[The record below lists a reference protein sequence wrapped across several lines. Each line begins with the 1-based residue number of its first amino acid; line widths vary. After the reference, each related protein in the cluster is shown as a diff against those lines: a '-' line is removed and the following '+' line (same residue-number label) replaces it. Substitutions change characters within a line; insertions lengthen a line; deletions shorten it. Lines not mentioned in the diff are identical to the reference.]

1 MATLDAPANTI
12 SWSGNKS
19 KKLFDSV
26 LLCIT
31 SGTDNV
37 LLGNFTGSNTSTGI
51 ANLTGT
57 DSGRIIIGNTNAV
70 CAQVQVAWTV
80 NSDIRDKCI
89 FGPVPHGKGFLA
101 NVTPITYA
109 FKNRETGEITDSPNK
124 KRYGFSAQEI
134 LSLEGENGVI
144 VSDENTEKL
153 QLTSDYIIP
162 ILVNAI
168 KELTRDYEEL
178 KAEIEE
184 LKKRV

>member
-1 MATLDAPANTI
+1 MLFRSGYSNTTGCDNI
-12 SWSGNKS
+12 FIGRYSGQNNTVGS
-19 KKLFDSV
+19 NNLFFGCYSGYNV
-26 LLCIT
+26 ALGLACIT
-31 SGTDNV
+31 NQC
-37 LLGNFTGSNTSTGI
+37 N
-51 ANLTGT
+51 
-57 DSGRIIIGNTNAV
+57 RIIMGNSAHC
-70 CAQVQVAWTV
+70 CAQIQIAWSTV
-80 NSDIRDKCI
+80 SDIRDKCI

>member
-1 MATLDAPANTI
+1 MC
-12 SWSGNKS
+12 S
-19 KKLFDSV
+19 
-26 LLCIT
+26 
-31 SGTDNV
+31 
-37 LLGNFTGSNTSTGI
+37 
-51 ANLTGT
+51 
-57 DSGRIIIGNTNAV
+57 
-70 CAQVQVAWTV
+70 
-80 NSDIRDKCI
+80 SD
-89 FGPVPHGKGFLA
+89 L
-101 NVTPITYA
+101 
-109 FKNRETGEITDSPNK
+109 SPNK